1 MGRSEEDI
9 RADLQRVEDERRRLE
24 QELAAAR
31 AKPPPAAGFGSVNP
45 SQTGEAK
52 CE

>member
-1 MGRSEEDI
+1 MGRSREQI
-9 RADLQRVEDERRRLE
+9 RADLQRVEAEKRRLE
-24 QELAAAR
+24 QELAATSEN
-31 AKPPPAAGFGSVNP
+31 KPPAAGFGSANP